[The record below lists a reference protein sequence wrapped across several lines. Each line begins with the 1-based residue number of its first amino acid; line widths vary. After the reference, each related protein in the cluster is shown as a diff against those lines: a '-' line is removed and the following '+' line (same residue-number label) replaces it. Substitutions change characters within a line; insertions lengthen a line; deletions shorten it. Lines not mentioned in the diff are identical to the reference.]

1 MLCVSERV
9 LQAAIPA
16 WTADS
21 DWQWGDV
28 EEPVIRPK
36 GFSRTL

>member
-1 MLCVSERV
+1 MVGQSASELVRGGLASV
-9 LQAAIPA
+9 PA

-36 GFSRTL
+36 